1 MWLIPHYYQSGK
13 TTCGAA
19 CLRMLA
25 ASFGKQCDEET
36 IAGSWTTANGCTEY
50 DLVRGA
56 EALDLRASQAWY
68 FDRPSAVQAL
78 SQNTPFIASLNYGL
92 LNGMKPSVELHFV
105 VVLELEGPEVIY
117 HDPADGPSR
126 RVNLNQF
133 LSAWHS
139 AGSQGVRVWVPLP
152 FYSAA

>member
-1 MWLIPHYYQSGK
+1 MWLIPHYYQSGE

-25 ASFGKQCDEET
+25 AGFGKQCDEET
-36 IAGSWTTANGCTEY
+36 ITESWATANGCTEN

-68 FDRPSAVQAL
+68 FDGPSAVQAL

-92 LNGMKPSVELHFV
+92 LNGTKPSVELHFV
-105 VVLELEGPEVIY
+105 VALELENAEVVY

-126 RVNLNQF
+126 RAKLDQF

-139 AGSQGVRVWVPLP
+139 AGSQAVRVWAPLQ